1 MGRYIQGGSIMKKS
15 SPFLI
20 LGRIT
25 YRFRILII
33 AFWILTTILLG
44 FFAVKLPSI
53 LNGSGFEMDGSF
65 SKVENT
71 LQDKFNQPKSS
82 VMLVFDSKKYN
93 TDDDKYKQYVDHT
106 LKSVRD
112 VEDAVGVQSPYDAPD
127 KMIKDHVSFAS
138 IRFDKSFND
147 LKESIEQIREKL
159 PKDGDVSVSLT
170 GGPVIAEDMNTA
182 SQQDLARAE
191 AIGIPAALI
200 ILLLAFGGLV
210 AAGLPIIVG
219 LISVASSLG
228 LLYFYG
234 LEANVSI
241 FLLNV
246 VPMIGLALGIDFAL
260 LLVNRFREELA
271 QGVEKATVISVQTA
285 GRSIAFSGLC
295 VFLGLSGMLLIDI
308 DIFKTVAIGGMVVV
322 VLSVLNAVTFLPAL
336 LAVLGARV
344 NALRIFR
351 PRENQRS
358 VWHSFASFVMKRPVM
373 MTLFAALLLGF
384 SVTPVQDMKL
394 SIPEAEALPPDY
406 ESRTAFEKFEKT
418 FGEDELYPVLIV
430 AESEKSYLQDKN
442 AMKSLDQLVKDLQ
455 DEKEVAKTESIF
467 DYTNQLNSTELFQ
480 VLQTEQGKQRLS
492 PVLEPFINDQTAVIR
507 TYLSVDVTGD
517 TAKQFVKEWE
527 KKYEG
532 LSLTIG
538 GTTKFNQEIFDE
550 IIEKAPYGLAVVLA
564 ATFFILM
571 IAFRSVFIP
580 LKAILMNMLSL
591 AATFGI
597 LVWIFQSGTIME
609 PVEIGLMIPV
619 FTFGIVFGLSMDYEV
634 FLISRIQEIYEE
646 TADNDKATL
655 HGLTSTSKI
664 ITSAAAIMI
673 VITGSFAFTD
683 VMPVKQIGIAIA
695 LAIFIDATIVRM
707 ILVPSLMKLLGHW
720 NWWLPYSK
728 RNIKQRGTLL

>member
-1 MGRYIQGGSIMKKS
+1 MKKS
-15 SPFLI
+15 SPFLR

-25 YRFRILII
+25 YRFRIAII

-44 FFAVKLPSI
+44 FFAIKLPSI
-53 LNGSGFEMDGSF
+53 LSGSGFEMDGSF
-65 SKVENT
+65 SRVENI

-82 VMLVFDSKKYN
+82 VMLVFDSKKYE
-93 TDDDKYKQYVDHT
+93 TQDDAYKQFVNKA
-106 LKSVRD
+106 LASVKD

-127 KMIKDHVSFAS
+127 KMIKENVSFAS

-147 LKESIEQIREKL
+147 LKKSIDQIRDRL
-159 PKDGDVSVSLT
+159 PKDGDISVSLT

-260 LLVNRFREELA
+260 LLVNRFREELH
-271 QGVEKATVISVQTA
+271 QGIEQATIISVQTA
-285 GRSIAFSGLC
+285 GRAIAFSGLC

-322 VLSVLNAVTFLPAL
+322 VLSVLNAITFLPAM
-336 LAVLGARV
+336 LAVLGKRV
-344 NALRIFR
+344 NALKILKTK
-351 PRENQRS
+351 EKERS
-358 VWHSFASFVMKRPVM
+358 IWHSFASFVMKRPVIM
-373 MTLFAALLLGF
+373 ALFAAILLIF
-384 SVTPVQDMKL
+384 SVSPVKDMKL

-406 ESRTAFEKFEKT
+406 ESRIAFEKFEKT

-430 AESEKSYLQDKN
+430 AESEESYLQDEN
-442 AMKSLDQLVKDLQ
+442 TLQSLERLVKDLQ
-455 DEKEVAKTESIF
+455 EENVIANTESIF
-467 DYTNQLNSTELFQ
+467 DYTNQLSSTELFQ
-480 VLQTEQGKQRLS
+480 LLQTEQGKQQLS
-492 PVLEPFINDQTAVIR
+492 PALEPFVNDRTAVIR
-507 TYLSVDVTGD
+507 AYLSVDVTGSD
-517 TAKQFVKEWE
+517 AKHFVKEWE
-527 KKYEG
+527 KKHEG

-538 GTTKFNQEIFDE
+538 GATKFNQEIFDE

-564 ATFFILM
+564 ATLFILM
-571 IAFRSVFIP
+571 VAFRSIFIP

-634 FLISRIQEIYEE
+634 FLISRIQEKYEE
-646 TADNDKATL
+646 TGDNDKATL
-655 HGLTSTSKI
+655 LGLTSTSKI

-707 ILVPSLMKLLGHW
+707 IFVPSLMKLLGHW
-720 NWWLPYSK
+720 NWWMPFSK
-728 RNIKQRGTLL
+728 RNKQRSTL

>member
-1 MGRYIQGGSIMKKS
+1 MNKGLSFQA
-15 SPFLI
+15 

-25 YRFRILII
+25 YRFRVLII
-33 AFWILTTILLG
+33 TFWVLTTILLG

-53 LNGSGFEMDGSF
+53 LSGSGFEMDGSF
-65 SKVENT
+65 SKVENI
-71 LQDKFNQPKSS
+71 LQEKFDQPKST
-82 VMLVFDSKKYN
+82 VMLVFDSKKYTPQDN
-93 TDDDKYKQYVDHT
+93 EYKEFVQNSIEQMD
-106 LKSVRD
+106 D
-112 VEDAVGVQSPYDAPD
+112 VEDVVGVLSPYAAPE
-127 KMIKDHVSFAS
+127 KTIKDNVSFAS
-138 IRFDKSFND
+138 IQFDKSFGD
-147 LKESIEQIREKL
+147 LKTSIEQIRDRL
-159 PKDGDVSVSLT
+159 PEDKEISVSLT

-182 SQQDLARAE
+182 SQHDLARAE

-200 ILLLAFGGLV
+200 ILLLAFGGLI
-210 AAGLPIIVG
+210 AAGLPIVVG
-219 LISVASSLG
+219 LISVVSSLG

-234 LEANVSI
+234 LETNVSI

-260 LLVNRFREELA
+260 LLVNRFREELHR
-271 QGVEKATVISVQTA
+271 GIEKATIISVQTA

-322 VLSVLNAVTFLPAL
+322 ILSVLNAITFLPAI
-336 LAVLGARV
+336 LAVLGERV
-344 NALRIFR
+344 NALKLFK
-351 PRENQRS
+351 PKENGKS
-358 VWHSFASFVMKRPVM
+358 VWHSFAAFVMKRPVIM
-373 MTLFAALLLGF
+373 AITAACILAL
-384 SVTPVQDMKL
+384 SVTPVKDMKL

-430 AESEKSYLQDKN
+430 AESNDSFVTNKE
-442 AMKSLDQLVKDLQ
+442 SLLKLEQLVNNLEN
-455 DEKEVAKTESIF
+455 EKEVTKTESIF
-467 DYTNQLNSTELFQ
+467 NYTNQLNGSELYD
-480 VLQTEQGKQRLS
+480 VLQTEQGKQQLS
-492 PVLEPFINDQTAVIR
+492 PALKPFINKETAVIR
-507 TYLSVDVTGD
+507 AYLSVDVTGD
-517 TAKQFVKEWE
+517 EAKQFVKKWE
-527 KKYEG
+527 DKHDG

-538 GTTKFNQEIFDE
+538 GVTKFNQEIFDE
-550 IIEKAPYGLAVVLA
+550 IIEKAPYGLAIVLI
-564 ATFFILM
+564 TTLFILM

-580 LKAILMNMLSL
+580 IKAIFMNMLSL

-597 LVWIFQSGTIME
+597 LVWIFQSGVLMD

-646 TADNDKATL
+646 TGDNDHATL
-655 HGLTSTSKI
+655 LGLTSTSKI

-673 VITGSFAFTD
+673 VITGSFAFTN

-707 ILVPSLMKLLGHW
+707 IFVPSLMKLLGDW
-720 NWWLPYSK
+720 NWWMPFTKNKKSK
-728 RNIKQRGTLL
+728 NRGALN

>member
-1 MGRYIQGGSIMKKS
+1 MKKS
-15 SPFLI
+15 SPFLG

-25 YRFRILII
+25 YRFRIAII

-44 FFAVKLPSI
+44 FFAIKLPSI
-53 LNGSGFEMDGSF
+53 LSGSGFEMDGSF
-65 SKVENT
+65 SKVENI
-71 LQDKFNQPKSS
+71 LQDKFDQPKSS
-82 VMLVFDSKKYN
+82 VMLVFDSKIYD
-93 TDDDKYKQYVDHT
+93 TQDETYKQFVNKT
-106 LKSVRD
+106 LASVTD

-127 KMIKDHVSFAS
+127 KMIKENVSFAS

-147 LKESIEQIREKL
+147 LKKSIDQIRDRL
-159 PKDGDVSVSLT
+159 PKDGDISVSLT

-260 LLVNRFREELA
+260 LLVNRFREELH
-271 QGVEKATVISVQTA
+271 QGIEKATIISVQTA

-322 VLSVLNAVTFLPAL
+322 VLSVLNAITFLPAM
-336 LAVLGARV
+336 LAVLGKRV
-344 NALRIFR
+344 NALKILKTK
-351 PRENQRS
+351 EKEKS
-358 VWHSFASFVMKRPVM
+358 IWHSFASFVMKRPVIM
-373 MTLFAALLLGF
+373 ALFAALLLTL
-384 SVTPVQDMKL
+384 SVTPVKDMKL

-430 AESEKSYLQDKN
+430 AESEKSYLKDKD
-442 AMKSLDQLVKDLQ
+442 ALQSLERLVKDLKE
-455 DEKEVAKTESIF
+455 EKEIAKTESIF

-480 VLQTEQGKQRLS
+480 MLQTEQGKQQLS
-492 PVLEPFINDQTAVIR
+492 PALEPFVNDRTAVIR
-507 TYLSVDVTGD
+507 AYLSIDVTGSD
-517 TAKQFVKEWE
+517 AKQFVKEWE
-527 KKYEG
+527 KKHEG

-538 GTTKFNQEIFDE
+538 GATKFNQEIFDE

-564 ATFFILM
+564 ATLFILM
-571 IAFRSVFIP
+571 VAFRSVFIP
-580 LKAILMNMLSL
+580 LKAIFMNMLSL

-609 PVEIGLMIPV
+609 PVGIGLMIPV

-646 TADNDKATL
+646 TGDNDNATL
-655 HGLTSTSKI
+655 LGLTSTSKI

-707 ILVPSLMKLLGHW
+707 IFVPSLMKLLGHW
-720 NWWLPYSK
+720 NWWMPFSK
-728 RNIKQRGTLL
+728 RNKQRSTL

>member
-1 MGRYIQGGSIMKKS
+1 MKKS
-15 SPFLI
+15 SPFLG

-25 YRFRILII
+25 YRFRIAII

-44 FFAVKLPSI
+44 FFAIKLPSI
-53 LNGSGFEMDGSF
+53 LSGSGFEMEGSF
-65 SKVENT
+65 SKVENI
-71 LQDKFNQPKSS
+71 LQDKFDQPKSS
-82 VMLVFDSKKYN
+82 VMLVFNSKKYD
-93 TDDDKYKQYVDHT
+93 TQDETYKQFVNKT
-106 LKSVRD
+106 LASVKD

-127 KMIKDHVSFAS
+127 RMIKENVSFAS
-138 IRFDKSFND
+138 IRFDKSFNN
-147 LKESIEQIREKL
+147 LKKSIDQIRDRL
-159 PKDGDVSVSLT
+159 PKDGDISVSLT

-260 LLVNRFREELA
+260 LLVNRFREELH
-271 QGVEKATVISVQTA
+271 QGIEKATIISVQTA

-322 VLSVLNAVTFLPAL
+322 VLSVLNAITFLPAM
-336 LAVLGARV
+336 LAVLGKRV
-344 NALRIFR
+344 NALKILKTK
-351 PRENQRS
+351 EKEKS
-358 VWHSFASFVMKRPVM
+358 IWHSFASFVMKRPVIM
-373 MTLFAALLLGF
+373 ALFAALLLIL
-384 SVTPVQDMKL
+384 SVTPVKDMKL

-442 AMKSLDQLVKDLQ
+442 ALQSLERLVRDLKE
-455 DEKEVAKTESIF
+455 EKEIAKTESIF

-480 VLQTEQGKQRLS
+480 ILQTEQGKQQLS
-492 PVLEPFINDQTAVIR
+492 PALDPFVNDRTAVIR
-507 TYLSVDVTGD
+507 AYLSVDVTGSD
-517 TAKQFVKEWE
+517 AKQFVKEWE
-527 KKYEG
+527 MKHEG

-538 GTTKFNQEIFDE
+538 GATKFNQEIFDE

-564 ATFFILM
+564 ATLFILM
-571 IAFRSVFIP
+571 VAFRSVFIP
-580 LKAILMNMLSL
+580 LKAIFMNMLSL

-597 LVWIFQSGTIME
+597 LVWIFQSGIIME

-646 TADNDKATL
+646 TGDNDNATL
-655 HGLTSTSKI
+655 LGLTSTSKI

-707 ILVPSLMKLLGHW
+707 IFVPSLMKLLGHW
-720 NWWLPYSK
+720 NWWMPFSK
-728 RNIKQRGTLL
+728 RNKQRSTL

>member
-1 MGRYIQGGSIMKKS
+1 MKKS
-15 SPFLI
+15 SPFLG

-25 YRFRILII
+25 YRFRIAII

-44 FFAVKLPSI
+44 FFAIKLPSI
-53 LNGSGFEMDGSF
+53 LSGSGFEMDGSF
-65 SKVENT
+65 SKVENI

-82 VMLVFDSKKYN
+82 VMLVFDSKKYKAK
-93 TDDDKYKQYVDHT
+93 DEPYKQFVNKT
-106 LKSVRD
+106 LASVKD

-127 KMIKDHVSFAS
+127 KMIKENVSFAS

-147 LKESIEQIREKL
+147 LKKSIDQIRDRL
-159 PKDGDVSVSLT
+159 PKDSDISVSLT

-260 LLVNRFREELA
+260 LLVNRFREELHL
-271 QGVEKATVISVQTA
+271 GVEKATIISVQTA

-308 DIFKTVAIGGMVVV
+308 DIFKTVAVGGMVVV
-322 VLSVLNAVTFLPAL
+322 VLSVLNAITFLPAL
-336 LAVLGARV
+336 LAVLGKRV
-344 NALRIFR
+344 NALKILKTK
-351 PRENQRS
+351 ENNRS
-358 VWHSFASFVMKRPVM
+358 IWHSFASFVMKRPVIM
-373 MTLFAALLLGF
+373 ALFAAILLIF
-384 SVTPVQDMKL
+384 SVTPIKDMKL

-430 AESEKSYLQDKN
+430 AESEKSYLKDKD
-442 AMKSLDQLVKDLQ
+442 ALLSLERLVKDL
-455 DEKEVAKTESIF
+455 KEQEEITKTESIF
-467 DYTNQLNSTELFQ
+467 DYTNQLSSTELFQ
-480 VLQTEQGKQRLS
+480 FLQTEQGKQQLS
-492 PVLEPFINDQTAVIR
+492 PALEPFVNDRTSVIR
-507 TYLSVDVTGD
+507 AYLSVDVTGND
-517 TAKQFVKEWE
+517 AKQFVKEWE
-527 KKYEG
+527 NKHEG

-538 GTTKFNQEIFDE
+538 GATKFNQEIFDE

-564 ATFFILM
+564 ATLLILM
-571 IAFRSVFIP
+571 VAFRSVFIP
-580 LKAILMNMLSL
+580 LKAIFMNMLSL

-646 TADNDKATL
+646 TGDNDNATL
-655 HGLTSTSKI
+655 LGLTSTSKI

-707 ILVPSLMKLLGHW
+707 IFVPSLMKLLGHW
-720 NWWLPYSK
+720 NWWMPFSK
-728 RNIKQRGTLL
+728 RNKKRSTL

>member
-1 MGRYIQGGSIMKKS
+1 MKQS
-15 SPFLI
+15 SPFLR

-25 YRFRILII
+25 YRFRIAII

-44 FFAVKLPSI
+44 FFAMKLPSI
-53 LNGSGFEMDGSF
+53 LSGSGFEMDGSF
-65 SKVENT
+65 SKVENI
-71 LQDKFNQPKSS
+71 LQDKFDQPKSS
-82 VMLVFDSKKYN
+82 VMLVFDSKKYD
-93 TDDDKYKQYVDHT
+93 TQDEPYKQFVIKT
-106 LKSVRD
+106 LASVKD

-127 KMIKDHVSFAS
+127 KMIKENVSFAS
-138 IRFDKSFND
+138 IRFDKSFNN
-147 LKESIEQIREKL
+147 LKKSIDQIRDRL
-159 PKDGDVSVSLT
+159 PKDGEISVSLT

-260 LLVNRFREELA
+260 LLVNRFREELH
-271 QGVEKATVISVQTA
+271 QGIEKATIISVQTA

-322 VLSVLNAVTFLPAL
+322 VLSVLNAITFLPAM
-336 LAVLGARV
+336 LAVLGKRV
-344 NALRIFR
+344 NALKILKMK
-351 PRENQRS
+351 EKEKS
-358 VWHSFASFVMKRPVM
+358 IWHSFASFVMKRPVIM
-373 MTLFAALLLGF
+373 ALFAALLLVF
-384 SVTPVQDMKL
+384 SVTPVKDMKL

-430 AESEKSYLQDKN
+430 AESEKSYLKDKD
-442 AMKSLDQLVKDLQ
+442 ALQSLERLVRDLKE
-455 DEKEVAKTESIF
+455 EKEIAKTESIF
-467 DYTNQLNSTELFQ
+467 EYTNQLNSTELFQ
-480 VLQTEQGKQRLS
+480 LLQTEQGKQQLS
-492 PVLEPFINDQTAVIR
+492 PVLKPFVNERTAVIR
-507 TYLSVDVTGD
+507 AYLSVDVTGSD
-517 TAKQFVKEWE
+517 AKQFVKEWE
-527 KKYEG
+527 KKHEG

-538 GTTKFNQEIFDE
+538 GATKFNQEIFDE

-564 ATFFILM
+564 ATLLILM
-571 IAFRSVFIP
+571 VAFRSVFIP
-580 LKAILMNMLSL
+580 LKAIFMNMLSL

-646 TADNDKATL
+646 TGDNDNATL
-655 HGLTSTSKI
+655 LGLTSTSKI

-707 ILVPSLMKLLGHW
+707 IFVPSLMKLLGHW
-720 NWWLPYSK
+720 NWWLPFSK
-728 RNIKQRGTLL
+728 RNKQRSTL

>member
-1 MGRYIQGGSIMKKS
+1 MKKS
-15 SPFLI
+15 SPFLR

-25 YRFRILII
+25 YRFRIAII

-44 FFAVKLPSI
+44 FFAIKLPSI
-53 LNGSGFEMDGSF
+53 LSGSGFEMDGSF
-65 SKVENT
+65 SKVENI
-71 LQDKFNQPKSS
+71 LQDKFDQPKSS
-82 VMLVFDSKKYN
+82 VMLVFDSKKYD
-93 TDDDKYKQYVDHT
+93 TQEEAYKQFVNKT
-106 LKSVRD
+106 LSSVKD

-127 KMIKDHVSFAS
+127 KMIKDNVSFAS

-147 LKESIEQIREKL
+147 LKKSIDQIRDRL
-159 PKDGDVSVSLT
+159 PKDGDISVSLT

-260 LLVNRFREELA
+260 LLVNRFREELH
-271 QGVEKATVISVQTA
+271 QGIEKATIISVQTA

-322 VLSVLNAVTFLPAL
+322 VLSVLNAITFLPAM
-336 LAVLGARV
+336 LAVLGKRV
-344 NALRIFR
+344 NALKILKTK
-351 PRENQRS
+351 EKDRS
-358 VWHSFASFVMKRPVM
+358 IWHSFASFVMKRPVIM
-373 MTLFAALLLGF
+373 ALFAALLLIF
-384 SVTPVQDMKL
+384 SVTPVKDMKL
-394 SIPEAEALPPDY
+394 SIPEAEALPPEY

-442 AMKSLDQLVKDLQ
+442 SLQSLERLVKDLKK
-455 DEKEVAKTESIF
+455 EKEIAKTESIF

-480 VLQTEQGKQRLS
+480 LLSTEQGKQQLS
-492 PVLEPFINDQTAVIR
+492 PALEPFVNDRTAVIR
-507 TYLSVDVTGD
+507 AYLSVDVTGSD
-517 TAKQFVKEWE
+517 AKQFVKEWE
-527 KKYEG
+527 KKHEG

-538 GTTKFNQEIFDE
+538 GATKFNQEIFDE

-564 ATFFILM
+564 ATLVILM
-571 IAFRSVFIP
+571 VAFRSVFIP
-580 LKAILMNMLSL
+580 LKAIFMNMLSL

-646 TADNDKATL
+646 NGDNDNATL
-655 HGLTSTSKI
+655 LGLTSTSKI

-707 ILVPSLMKLLGHW
+707 IFVPSLMKLLGHW
-720 NWWLPYSK
+720 NWWMPFSK
-728 RNIKQRGTLL
+728 RNKQRSTL

>member
-1 MGRYIQGGSIMKKS
+1 MKKS
-15 SPFLI
+15 SPFLG

-25 YRFRILII
+25 YRFRIAII

-44 FFAVKLPSI
+44 FFAIKLPSI
-53 LNGSGFEMDGSF
+53 LSGSGFEMDGSF
-65 SKVENT
+65 SKVENI
-71 LQDKFNQPKSS
+71 LQDKFDQPKSS
-82 VMLVFDSKKYN
+82 VMLVFDSKIYD
-93 TDDDKYKQYVDHT
+93 TQDETYKQFVNKT
-106 LKSVRD
+106 LASVTD

-127 KMIKDHVSFAS
+127 KMIKENVSFAS

-147 LKESIEQIREKL
+147 LKKSIDQIRDRL
-159 PKDGDVSVSLT
+159 PKDGDISVSLT

-260 LLVNRFREELA
+260 LLVNRFREELH
-271 QGVEKATVISVQTA
+271 QGIEKATIISVQTA

-322 VLSVLNAVTFLPAL
+322 VLSVLNAITFLPAM
-336 LAVLGARV
+336 LAVLGKRV
-344 NALRIFR
+344 NALKILKTK
-351 PRENQRS
+351 EKEKS
-358 VWHSFASFVMKRPVM
+358 IWHSFASFVMKRPVIM
-373 MTLFAALLLGF
+373 ALFAALLLTL
-384 SVTPVQDMKL
+384 SVTPVKDMKL

-430 AESEKSYLQDKN
+430 AESEKSYLKDKD
-442 AMKSLDQLVKDLQ
+442 ALQSLERLVKDLKE
-455 DEKEVAKTESIF
+455 EKEIAKTESIF

-480 VLQTEQGKQRLS
+480 ILQTEQGKQQLS
-492 PVLEPFINDQTAVIR
+492 PALEPFVNDRTAVIR
-507 TYLSVDVTGD
+507 AYLSIDVTGSD
-517 TAKQFVKEWE
+517 AKQFVKEWE
-527 KKYEG
+527 KKHEG

-538 GTTKFNQEIFDE
+538 GATKFNQEIFDE

-564 ATFFILM
+564 ATLFILM
-571 IAFRSVFIP
+571 VAFRSVFIP
-580 LKAILMNMLSL
+580 LKAIFMNMLSL

-609 PVEIGLMIPV
+609 PVGIGLMIPV

-646 TADNDKATL
+646 TGDNDNATL
-655 HGLTSTSKI
+655 LGLTSTSKI

-707 ILVPSLMKLLGHW
+707 IFVPSLMKLLGHW
-720 NWWLPYSK
+720 NWWMPFSK
-728 RNIKQRGTLL
+728 RNKQRSTL

>member
-1 MGRYIQGGSIMKKS
+1 MKKS
-15 SPFLI
+15 SPFLG

-25 YRFRILII
+25 YRFRIAII

-44 FFAVKLPSI
+44 FFAIKLPSI
-53 LNGSGFEMDGSF
+53 LSGSGFEMDGSF
-65 SKVENT
+65 SKVENI

-82 VMLVFDSKKYN
+82 VMLVFDSKKYKAK
-93 TDDDKYKQYVDHT
+93 DEPYKQFVNKT
-106 LKSVRD
+106 LASVKD

-127 KMIKDHVSFAS
+127 KMIKENVSFAS

-147 LKESIEQIREKL
+147 LKKSIDQIRDRL
-159 PKDGDVSVSLT
+159 PKDSDISVSLT

-260 LLVNRFREELA
+260 LLVNRFREELHL
-271 QGVEKATVISVQTA
+271 GVEKATIISVQTA

-308 DIFKTVAIGGMVVV
+308 DIFKTVAVGGMVVV
-322 VLSVLNAVTFLPAL
+322 VLSVLNAITFLPAL
-336 LAVLGARV
+336 LAVLGKRV
-344 NALRIFR
+344 NALKILKTK
-351 PRENQRS
+351 ENNRS
-358 VWHSFASFVMKRPVM
+358 IWHSFASFVMKRPVIM
-373 MTLFAALLLGF
+373 ALFAAILLIF
-384 SVTPVQDMKL
+384 SVTPIKDMKL

-430 AESEKSYLQDKN
+430 AESEKSYLKDKD
-442 AMKSLDQLVKDLQ
+442 ALLSLERLVKDL
-455 DEKEVAKTESIF
+455 KEQEEITKTESIF
-467 DYTNQLNSTELFQ
+467 DYMNQLSSTELFQ
-480 VLQTEQGKQRLS
+480 FLQTEQGKQQLS
-492 PVLEPFINDQTAVIR
+492 PALEPFVNDRTSVIR
-507 TYLSVDVTGD
+507 AYLSVDVTGND
-517 TAKQFVKEWE
+517 AKQFVKEWE
-527 KKYEG
+527 NKHEG

-538 GTTKFNQEIFDE
+538 GATKFNQEIFDE

-564 ATFFILM
+564 ATLLILM
-571 IAFRSVFIP
+571 VAFRSVFIP
-580 LKAILMNMLSL
+580 LKAIFMNMLSL

-646 TADNDKATL
+646 TGDNDNATL
-655 HGLTSTSKI
+655 LGLTSTSKI

-707 ILVPSLMKLLGHW
+707 IFVPSLMKLLGHW
-720 NWWLPYSK
+720 NWWMPFSK
-728 RNIKQRGTLL
+728 RNKKRSTL

>member
-1 MGRYIQGGSIMKKS
+1 MKKS
-15 SPFLI
+15 SPFLL
-20 LGRIT
+20 LGKIT
-25 YRFRILII
+25 YRFRIFII
-33 AFWILTTILLG
+33 ALWILTTILLG
-44 FFAVKLPSI
+44 FFALKLPSI

-65 SKVENT
+65 SKVENI

-93 TDDDKYKQYVDHT
+93 TNDAAYTDFVNDT
-106 LKSVRD
+106 LASMKD

-127 KMIKDHVSFAS
+127 KMIKENISFAT

-147 LKESIEQIREKL
+147 LKKSIDQIRDRL
-159 PKDGDVSVSLT
+159 PEDGDISVALT

-234 LEANVSI
+234 LEANLSI

-260 LLVNRFREELA
+260 LLVNRFREEL
-271 QGVEKATVISVQTA
+271 QHGVEKATIISVQTA

-322 VLSVLNAVTFLPAL
+322 ILSVLNALTFLPAM
-336 LAVLGARV
+336 LAVLGTRV
-344 NALRIFR
+344 NALKLFK
-351 PRENQRS
+351 PKEQGRS
-358 VWHSFASFVMKRPVM
+358 IWHSFASFVMKRPVIM
-373 MTLFAALLLGF
+373 ALFAALLLGL
-384 SVTPVQDMKL
+384 SVTPIKDMKL

-406 ESRTAFEKFEKT
+406 ESRTAFEKFESS

-430 AESEKSYLQDKN
+430 AESKVSYVNDEKSLL
-442 AMKSLDQLVKDLQ
+442 SLERLVKDL
-455 DEKEVAKTESIF
+455 ENKKEIAKTESVF
-467 DYTNQLNSTELFQ
+467 DYTEQYSGSELFQ
-480 VLQTEQGKQRLS
+480 VLQSDQGKQELS
-492 PVLEPFINDQTAVIR
+492 PALEPFVNGQTAVIR
-507 TYLSVDVTGD
+507 AYLSVDVTGEK
-517 TAKQFVKEWE
+517 AKQFVKDWE
-527 KKYEG
+527 KEYEG

-538 GTTKFNQEIFDE
+538 GATKFNQEIFDE
-550 IIEKAPYGLAVVLA
+550 IIEKAPYGLAVVLIT
-564 ATFFILM
+564 TFFILM
-571 IAFRSVFIP
+571 IAFRSIFIP
-580 LKAILMNMLSL
+580 LKAIFMNMLSL
-591 AATFGI
+591 TATFGI
-597 LVWIFQSGTIME
+597 LVWIFQSGSIMD

-646 TADNDKATL
+646 TGDNDHATL
-655 HGLTSTSKI
+655 LGLTSTSKI

-695 LAIFIDATIVRM
+695 LAILIDATIVRM
-707 ILVPSLMKLLGHW
+707 VFVPSLMKLLGHW
-720 NWWLPYSK
+720 NWWMPFSK
-728 RNIKQRGTLL
+728 KNRIKQHDTL

>member
-1 MGRYIQGGSIMKKS
+1 MKRS
-15 SPFLI
+15 SPFFT
-20 LGRIT
+20 LGKFT
-25 YRFRILII
+25 YRFRFFII
-33 AFWILTTILLG
+33 AFWLLTTILLG

-53 LNGSGFEMDGSF
+53 LNGSGFEMNGSF
-65 SKVENT
+65 QKVENI

-82 VMLVFDSKKYN
+82 VMLIFDSKEYN
-93 TDDDKYKQYVDHT
+93 AEDEAYKQFVRIT
-106 LKSVRD
+106 LGKMDSVQD
-112 VEDAVGVQSPYDAPD
+112 VVGVQSPYDAPD
-127 KMIKDHVSFAS
+127 KMIKENVSFAS
-138 IRFDKSFND
+138 IRFDKSFGD
-147 LKESIEQIREKL
+147 LKQSIEQIRDRL
-159 PKDGDVSVSLT
+159 PEDKEVSVSLT

-234 LEANVSI
+234 MESNVSV

-260 LLVNRFREELA
+260 LLVNRFREELHK
-271 QGVEKATVISVQTA
+271 GIEKATIISVQTA

-322 VLSVLNAVTFLPAL
+322 ILSVLNAVTFLPAI
-336 LAVLGARV
+336 LAVLGHRV
-344 NALRIFR
+344 NALTLFKTK
-351 PRENQRS
+351 ENGHS
-358 VWHSFASFVMKRPVM
+358 VWHSFASFVMKRPVIM
-373 MTLFAALLLGF
+373 AIFAALLLSF
-384 SVTPVQDMKL
+384 SVTPIKDMKL

-418 FGEDELYPVLIV
+418 FGEDELYPVLII
-430 AESEKSYLQDKN
+430 AKSSDSYLKSEKEF
-442 AMKSLDQLVKDLQ
+442 LVLENLVNELKGE
-455 DEKEVAKTESIF
+455 EKIAKTESIF
-467 DYTNQLNSTELFQ
+467 DYTNNLAGSELYQ
-480 VLQTEQGKQRLS
+480 VLQTDQGKQQLA
-492 PVLEPFINDQTAVIR
+492 PALKPFINGETAVIR
-507 TYLSVDVTGD
+507 AYLSVDVKGKE
-517 TAKQFVKEWE
+517 AKDFVKKWE
-527 KKYEG
+527 REYDG

-538 GTTKFNQEIFDE
+538 GATKFNQEIFDE
-550 IIEKAPYGLAVVLA
+550 ITEKAPYGLAIVLVT
-564 ATFFILM
+564 TFFILM
-571 IAFRSVFIP
+571 LAFKSIFIP
-580 LKAILMNMLSL
+580 LKAIMMNMLSL

-597 LVWIFQSGTIME
+597 LVWIFQSGTLMD

-634 FLISRIQEIYEE
+634 FLISRIQEVYEE
-646 TADNDKATL
+646 TGDNDRATL
-655 HGLTSTSKI
+655 LGLTSTSKI

-707 ILVPSLMKLLGHW
+707 ILVPSLMKLLGSW
-720 NWWLPYSK
+720 NWWMPFSK
-728 RNIKQRGTLL
+728 KKKTTRSGTLT

>member
-1 MGRYIQGGSIMKKS
+1 MKKS
-15 SPFLI
+15 SPFLR

-25 YRFRILII
+25 YRFRIAII

-44 FFAVKLPSI
+44 FFAIKLPSI
-53 LNGSGFEMDGSF
+53 LSGSGFEMDGSF
-65 SKVENT
+65 SKVENI

-82 VMLVFDSKKYN
+82 VMLVFDSKKYE
-93 TDDDKYKQYVDHT
+93 TQDDAYKQFVNKT
-106 LKSVRD
+106 LASVKD

-127 KMIKDHVSFAS
+127 KMIKENVSFAS

-147 LKESIEQIREKL
+147 LKNSIDQIRDRL
-159 PKDGDVSVSLT
+159 PKDGDISVSLT

-260 LLVNRFREELA
+260 LLVNRFREELH
-271 QGVEKATVISVQTA
+271 QGIEKATIISVQTA

-322 VLSVLNAVTFLPAL
+322 VLSVLNAITFLPAM
-336 LAVLGARV
+336 LAVLGKRV
-344 NALRIFR
+344 NALKILKTKGK
-351 PRENQRS
+351 ERS
-358 VWHSFASFVMKRPVM
+358 IWHSFASFVMKRPVIM
-373 MTLFAALLLGF
+373 ALFAAVLLIF
-384 SVTPVQDMKL
+384 SVTPVKDMKL

-406 ESRTAFEKFEKT
+406 ESRIAFEKFEKT

-442 AMKSLDQLVKDLQ
+442 ALQSLEQLVKDLQ
-455 DEKEVAKTESIF
+455 EEKEIAKTESIF
-467 DYTNQLNSTELFQ
+467 DYTNQLSSTELFQ
-480 VLQTEQGKQRLS
+480 LLQTEQGKQQLS
-492 PVLEPFINDQTAVIR
+492 PALEPFVNDRTAVIR
-507 TYLSVDVTGD
+507 AYLSVDVTGSD
-517 TAKQFVKEWE
+517 AKQFVKEWE
-527 KKYEG
+527 KKHEG

-538 GTTKFNQEIFDE
+538 GATKFNQEIFDE

-564 ATFFILM
+564 ATLFILM
-571 IAFRSVFIP
+571 VAFRSIFIP

-634 FLISRIQEIYEE
+634 FLISRIQEMYEE
-646 TADNDKATL
+646 TGDNDQATL
-655 HGLTSTSKI
+655 LGLTSTSKI

-707 ILVPSLMKLLGHW
+707 IFVPSLMKLLGHW
-720 NWWLPYSK
+720 NWWMPFSK
-728 RNIKQRGTLL
+728 RNKQRSTL

>member
-1 MGRYIQGGSIMKKS
+1 MKKS
-15 SPFLI
+15 SPFLR

-25 YRFRILII
+25 YRFRIAII

-44 FFAVKLPSI
+44 FFAIKLPSI
-53 LNGSGFEMDGSF
+53 LSGSGFEMDGSF
-65 SKVENT
+65 SKVENI
-71 LQDKFNQPKSS
+71 LQDKFDQPKSS
-82 VMLVFDSKKYN
+82 VMLVFDSKKYD
-93 TDDDKYKQYVDHT
+93 TQEEAYKQFVNKT
-106 LKSVRD
+106 LSSVKD

-127 KMIKDHVSFAS
+127 KMIKDNVSFAS

-147 LKESIEQIREKL
+147 LKKSIDQIRDRL
-159 PKDGDVSVSLT
+159 PKDGDISVSLT

-260 LLVNRFREELA
+260 LLVNRFREELH
-271 QGVEKATVISVQTA
+271 QGIEKATIISVQTA

-322 VLSVLNAVTFLPAL
+322 VLSVLNAITFLPAM
-336 LAVLGARV
+336 LAVLGKRV
-344 NALRIFR
+344 NALKILKTK
-351 PRENQRS
+351 EKDRS
-358 VWHSFASFVMKRPVM
+358 IWHSFASFVMKRPVIM
-373 MTLFAALLLGF
+373 ALFAALLLIF
-384 SVTPVQDMKL
+384 SVTPVKDMKL

-442 AMKSLDQLVKDLQ
+442 ALQSLERLVKDLKK
-455 DEKEVAKTESIF
+455 EKEIAKTESIF

-480 VLQTEQGKQRLS
+480 LLSTEQGKQQLS
-492 PVLEPFINDQTAVIR
+492 PALEPFVNDRTAVIR
-507 TYLSVDVTGD
+507 AYLSVDVTGSD
-517 TAKQFVKEWE
+517 AKQFVKEWE
-527 KKYEG
+527 KKHEG

-538 GTTKFNQEIFDE
+538 GATKFNQEIFDE

-564 ATFFILM
+564 ATLVILM
-571 IAFRSVFIP
+571 VAFRSVFIP
-580 LKAILMNMLSL
+580 LKAIFMNMLSL

-646 TADNDKATL
+646 NGDNDNATL
-655 HGLTSTSKI
+655 LGLTSTSKI

-707 ILVPSLMKLLGHW
+707 IFVPSLMKLLGHW
-720 NWWLPYSK
+720 NWWMPFSK
-728 RNIKQRGTLL
+728 RNKQRSTL

>member
-1 MGRYIQGGSIMKKS
+1 MGRYIRGGTMMKKS
-15 SPFLI
+15 SPFLT
-20 LGRIT
+20 LGKIT
-25 YRFRILII
+25 YQFRILII
-33 AFWILTTILLG
+33 AFWILSTILLG

-65 SKVENT
+65 SKVET
-71 LQDKFNQPKSS
+71 ILQDKFNQPKSS
-82 VMLVFDSKKYN
+82 VMLVFDSKKYDPN
-93 TDDDKYKQYVDHT
+93 DEAYKEFVNDT
-106 LKSVRD
+106 LASVKN

-127 KMIKDHVSFAS
+127 KMIKENVSFAS
-138 IRFDKSFND
+138 VRFDKSFND
-147 LKESIEQIREKL
+147 LKKSIDQMRDNL
-159 PKDGDVSVSLT
+159 PEDGDISVSLT

-210 AAGLPIIVG
+210 AAGLPILVG

-260 LLVNRFREELA
+260 LLVNRFREELH
-271 QGVEKATVISVQTA
+271 QGVEKATIISVQTA

-322 VLSVLNAVTFLPAL
+322 VLSVLNAVTFLPAI
-336 LAVLGARV
+336 LAVLGVRV
-344 NALRIFR
+344 NALKLFKTKD
-351 PRENQRS
+351 NGRS
-358 VWHSFASFVMKRPVM
+358 IWHSFASFVMKRPVIM
-373 MTLFAALLLGF
+373 AIFAALVLGF
-384 SVTPVQDMKL
+384 SVTPVKEMEL

-418 FGEDELYPVLIV
+418 FGEDELYPVLIIAV
-430 AESEKSYLQDKN
+430 SENSYIEDKN
-442 AMKSLDQLVKDLQ
+442 ALQALEQLVTDLQ
-455 DEKEVAKTESIF
+455 DEKEIAKTESFFNYI
-467 DYTNQLNSTELFQ
+467 NKMKSAELYQ
-480 VLQTEQGKQRLS
+480 VLQTEQGKQQLS
-492 PVLEPFINDQTAVIR
+492 PALEPFINDRTAVIR
-507 TYLSVDVTGD
+507 AYLSVDVTGSD
-517 TAKQFVKEWE
+517 AKQFVKEWE
-527 KKYEG
+527 KNHEG

-538 GTTKFNQEIFDE
+538 GATKFNQEIFDE

-564 ATFFILM
+564 ATLVILM
-571 IAFRSVFIP
+571 VAFRSVFIP
-580 LKAILMNMLSL
+580 VKAILMNMLSL

-597 LVWIFQSGTIME
+597 LVWIFQSGTIMD

-646 TADNDKATL
+646 TGDNDKATL
-655 HGLTSTSKI
+655 LGLTSTSKI

-707 ILVPSLMKLLGHW
+707 IFVPSLMKLLGRW
-720 NWWLPYSK
+720 NWWMPFAK
-728 RNIKQRGTLL
+728 RNKQHGTLS

>member
-1 MGRYIQGGSIMKKS
+1 MKS
-15 SPFLI
+15 NSPFLR
-20 LGRIT
+20 LGRMIYHFRKTIIT
-25 YRFRILII
+25 
-33 AFWILTTILLG
+33 FWILTTILLG
-44 FFAVKLPSI
+44 FYALKLPGI

-65 SKVENT
+65 QKVENI
-71 LQDKFNQPKSS
+71 LQDQFHQPKSS
-82 VMLVFDSKKYN
+82 VMLVFDSKHLQTGDSAYKKFVSS
-93 TDDDKYKQYVDHT
+93 TLASMKDVDDV
-106 LKSVRD
+106 
-112 VEDAVGVQSPYDAPD
+112 VGVQNPYDVPD
-127 KMIKDHVSFAS
+127 KMMKKHVSYAS
-138 IRFDKSFND
+138 VQFDKSFGD
-147 LKESIEQIREKL
+147 LKKSIEQIRDRL
-159 PKDGDVSVSLT
+159 PKDDNISVALT

-200 ILLLAFGGLV
+200 ILLLAFGGLI

-260 LLVNRFREELA
+260 LLVNRFREELHRGIE
-271 QGVEKATVISVQTA
+271 QATIISVQTA

-295 VFLGLSGMLLIDI
+295 VFLGLSGMMLINV

-322 VLSVLNAVTFLPAL
+322 ILSVLNAITFLPAV
-336 LAVLGARV
+336 LAVLGPKV
-344 NALRIFR
+344 NALKLFKTK
-351 PRENQRS
+351 EQSKS
-358 VWHSFASFVMKRPVM
+358 VWYKFASSVMKRPVIM
-373 MTLFAALLLGF
+373 AVLAALILGL
-384 SVTPVQDMKL
+384 SVTPIKNMKL

-418 FGEDELYPVLIV
+418 FGEDELYPVLLI
-430 AESEKSYLQDKN
+430 AKAKGSYLKN
-442 AMKSLDQLVKDLQ
+442 EDSFQSLQQLVNDLNK
-455 DEKEVAKTESIF
+455 EKEISKTESFF
-467 DYTNQLNSTELFQ
+467 DYTKQFNDKELFQ
-480 VLQTEQGKQRLS
+480 MLQTDEGKKQLT
-492 PVLEPFINDQTAVIR
+492 PVIKPFINGDTAVVR
-507 TYLSVDVTGD
+507 AYLSVDVTGSK
-517 TAKQFVKEWE
+517 AKQFVKDWE
-527 KKYEG
+527 NEHDG
-532 LSLTIG
+532 LKLTIG
-538 GTTKFNQEIFDE
+538 GATKFNQEIFDE
-550 IIEKAPYGLAVVLA
+550 IIQKAPYGLAIVLI
-564 ATFFILM
+564 TTLFILM
-571 IAFRSVFIP
+571 FAFRSIFIP
-580 LKAILMNMLSL
+580 IKAIIMNMLSL
-591 AATFGI
+591 CATFGI
-597 LVWIFQSGTIME
+597 VVWVFQSGIFME

-646 TADNDKATL
+646 TGDNDHATL
-655 HGLTSTSKI
+655 SGLTSTSKI

-720 NWWLPYSK
+720 NWWMPFSNK
-728 RNIKQRGTLL
+728 NKAKKHSTLS

>member
-1 MGRYIQGGSIMKKS
+1 MKKS
-15 SPFLI
+15 SPFLR

-25 YRFRILII
+25 YRFRIAII

-44 FFAVKLPSI
+44 FFAIKLPSI
-53 LNGSGFEMDGSF
+53 LSGSGFEMDGSF
-65 SKVENT
+65 SKVENI
-71 LQDKFNQPKSS
+71 LQDKFDQPKSS
-82 VMLVFDSKKYN
+82 VMLVFDSKKYD
-93 TDDDKYKQYVDHT
+93 TQEEAYKQFVNKT
-106 LKSVRD
+106 LSSVKD

-127 KMIKDHVSFAS
+127 KMIKDNVSFAS

-147 LKESIEQIREKL
+147 LKKSIDQIRDRL
-159 PKDGDVSVSLT
+159 PKDGDISVSLT

-260 LLVNRFREELA
+260 LLVNRFREELH
-271 QGVEKATVISVQTA
+271 QGIEKATIISVQTA

-322 VLSVLNAVTFLPAL
+322 VLSVLNAITFLPAM
-336 LAVLGARV
+336 LAVLGKRV
-344 NALRIFR
+344 NALKILKTK
-351 PRENQRS
+351 EKDRS
-358 VWHSFASFVMKRPVM
+358 IWHSFASFVMKRPVIM
-373 MTLFAALLLGF
+373 ALFAALLLIF
-384 SVTPVQDMKL
+384 SVTPVKDMKL

-442 AMKSLDQLVKDLQ
+442 SLQSLERLVKDLKK
-455 DEKEVAKTESIF
+455 EKEIAKTESIF

-480 VLQTEQGKQRLS
+480 LLSTEQGKQQLS
-492 PVLEPFINDQTAVIR
+492 PALEPFVNDRTAVIR
-507 TYLSVDVTGD
+507 AYLSVDVTGSD
-517 TAKQFVKEWE
+517 AKQFVKEWE
-527 KKYEG
+527 KKHEG

-538 GTTKFNQEIFDE
+538 GATKFNQEIFDE

-564 ATFFILM
+564 ATLVILM
-571 IAFRSVFIP
+571 VAFRSVFIP
-580 LKAILMNMLSL
+580 LKAIFMNMLSL

-646 TADNDKATL
+646 NGDNDNATL
-655 HGLTSTSKI
+655 LGLTSTSKI

-707 ILVPSLMKLLGHW
+707 IFVPSLMKLLGHW
-720 NWWLPYSK
+720 NWWMPFSK
-728 RNIKQRGTLL
+728 RNKQRSTL

>member
-1 MGRYIQGGSIMKKS
+1 MKKS
-15 SPFLI
+15 SPFLR

-25 YRFRILII
+25 YRFRIAII

-44 FFAVKLPSI
+44 FFAIKLPSI
-53 LNGSGFEMDGSF
+53 LSGSGFEMDGSF
-65 SKVENT
+65 SKVENI

-82 VMLVFDSKKYN
+82 VMLVFDSKKYE
-93 TDDDKYKQYVDHT
+93 TQDDAYKQFVNKT
-106 LKSVRD
+106 LASVKD

-127 KMIKDHVSFAS
+127 KMIKENVSFAS

-147 LKESIEQIREKL
+147 LKKSIDQIRDRL
-159 PKDGDVSVSLT
+159 PKDGDISVSLT

-228 LLYFYG
+228 ILYFYG

-260 LLVNRFREELA
+260 LLVNRFREELH
-271 QGVEKATVISVQTA
+271 QGIEKATIISVQTA

-322 VLSVLNAVTFLPAL
+322 VLSVLNAITFLPAM
-336 LAVLGARV
+336 LAVLGKRV
-344 NALRIFR
+344 NALKILKTK
-351 PRENQRS
+351 EKEQS
-358 VWHSFASFVMKRPVM
+358 IWHSFASFVMKRPVIM
-373 MTLFAALLLGF
+373 ALFAAILLIF
-384 SVTPVQDMKL
+384 SVTPVKDMKL

-406 ESRTAFEKFEKT
+406 ESRIAFEKFEKT

-430 AESEKSYLQDKN
+430 AESEESYLQDKN
-442 AMKSLDQLVKDLQ
+442 ALQSLEQLVKELQ
-455 DEKEVAKTESIF
+455 EEKEISKTESIF

-480 VLQTEQGKQRLS
+480 LLQTEQGKQQLS
-492 PVLEPFINDQTAVIR
+492 PALEPFVNDRTAVIR
-507 TYLSVDVTGD
+507 AYLSVDVTGSD
-517 TAKQFVKEWE
+517 AKQFVKEWE
-527 KKYEG
+527 KKHEG

-538 GTTKFNQEIFDE
+538 GATKFNQEIFDE

-564 ATFFILM
+564 ATLFILM
-571 IAFRSVFIP
+571 VAFRSIFIP

-634 FLISRIQEIYEE
+634 FLISRIQEMYEE
-646 TADNDKATL
+646 TGDNDQATL
-655 HGLTSTSKI
+655 LGLTSTSKI

-707 ILVPSLMKLLGHW
+707 IFVPSLMKLLGHW
-720 NWWLPYSK
+720 NWWMPFSK
-728 RNIKQRGTLL
+728 RNKQRSTL

>member
-1 MGRYIQGGSIMKKS
+1 MKKS
-15 SPFLI
+15 SPFLR

-25 YRFRILII
+25 YRFRIAII

-44 FFAVKLPSI
+44 FFAIKLPSI
-53 LNGSGFEMDGSF
+53 LSGSGFEMVGSF
-65 SKVENT
+65 SKVENI

-82 VMLVFDSKKYN
+82 VMLVFDSKKYE
-93 TDDDKYKQYVDHT
+93 TQDDAYKQFVNKT
-106 LKSVRD
+106 LASVKD

-127 KMIKDHVSFAS
+127 KMIKENVSFAS

-147 LKESIEQIREKL
+147 LKKSIDQIRDRL
-159 PKDGDVSVSLT
+159 PKDGDISVSLT

-260 LLVNRFREELA
+260 LLVNRFREELH
-271 QGVEKATVISVQTA
+271 QGIEKATIISVQTA

-322 VLSVLNAVTFLPAL
+322 VLSVLNAITFLPAM
-336 LAVLGARV
+336 LAVLGKRV
-344 NALRIFR
+344 NALKILKTK
-351 PRENQRS
+351 EKERS
-358 VWHSFASFVMKRPVM
+358 IWHSFASFVMKRPVIM
-373 MTLFAALLLGF
+373 ALFAAVLLIF
-384 SVTPVQDMKL
+384 SVTPVKDMKL

-406 ESRTAFEKFEKT
+406 ESRIAFEKFEKT

-430 AESEKSYLQDKN
+430 AESEKSYLQDIT
-442 AMKSLDQLVKDLQ
+442 ALQSLEQLVKDLQ
-455 DEKEVAKTESIF
+455 EEKEIAKTESIF
-467 DYTNQLNSTELFQ
+467 DYTNQLSSTELFQ
-480 VLQTEQGKQRLS
+480 LLQTEQGKQQQS
-492 PVLEPFINDQTAVIR
+492 PALEPFVNDHTAVIR
-507 TYLSVDVTGD
+507 AYLSVDVNGSD
-517 TAKQFVKEWE
+517 AKQFVKEWE
-527 KKYEG
+527 KKHEG

-538 GTTKFNQEIFDE
+538 GATKFNQEIFDE

-564 ATFFILM
+564 ATLFILM
-571 IAFRSVFIP
+571 VAFRSIFIP

-634 FLISRIQEIYEE
+634 FLISRIQEMYEE
-646 TADNDKATL
+646 TGDNDQATL
-655 HGLTSTSKI
+655 LGLTSTSKI

-707 ILVPSLMKLLGHW
+707 IFVPSLMKLLGHW
-720 NWWLPYSK
+720 NWWMPFSK
-728 RNIKQRGTLL
+728 RNKQRSTL

>member
-1 MGRYIQGGSIMKKS
+1 MKKR
-15 SPFLI
+15 SPFLA
-20 LGRIT
+20 LGRFT

-33 AFWILTTILLG
+33 TFWALTTILLG

-53 LNGSGFEMDGSF
+53 LAGSGFEMDGSF
-65 SKVENT
+65 SKVENI
-71 LQDKFNQPKSS
+71 LQDRFDQPKSS
-82 VMLVFDSKKYN
+82 VMLVFDSDQKHPQ
-93 TDDDKYKQYVDHT
+93 DDEYKSFVQKTIEQMD
-106 LKSVRD
+106 D
-112 VEDAVGVQSPYDAPD
+112 VQDVVGVQSPYDAPD
-127 KMIKDHVSFAS
+127 KMIQENVSFAS
-138 IRFDKSFND
+138 VQFDKSFGD
-147 LKESIEQIREKL
+147 LKTSIEQIRERL
-159 PKDGDVSVSLT
+159 PEDKEISVSLT

-191 AIGIPAALI
+191 AIGLPAALI
-200 ILLLAFGGLV
+200 ILLLAFGGLI

-219 LISVASSLG
+219 LISVVSSLG

-234 LEANVSI
+234 QEENVSI

-260 LLVNRFREELA
+260 LLVNRFREELH
-271 QGVEKATVISVQTA
+271 QGIEKATMISVQTA

-295 VFLGLSGMLLIDI
+295 VFLGLSGMLLINI

-322 VLSVLNAVTFLPAL
+322 ILSVLNAVTFLPAL
-336 LAVLGARV
+336 LAVLGSRV
-344 NALRIFR
+344 NALKLFK
-351 PRENQRS
+351 PSENGNS
-358 VWHSFASFVMKRPVM
+358 VWHSFAAFVMKRPVIM
-373 MTLFAALLLGF
+373 AITAACLLGL
-384 SVTPVQDMKL
+384 SVTPVKDMKL

-430 AESEKSYLQDKN
+430 AESEDAYLTNED
-442 AMKSLDQLVKDLQ
+442 SLLALEKLVKDLE
-455 DEKEVAKTESIF
+455 DEKEVMRTESIF
-467 DYTNQLNSTELFQ
+467 NFTDQLNGAEIYQ
-480 VLQTEQGKQRLS
+480 VLQTEQGKQQLS
-492 PVLEPFINDQTAVIR
+492 PAIEPFINNKTAVIR
-507 TYLSVDVTGD
+507 AYLSVNVTGD
-517 TAKQFVKEWE
+517 AAKQFVKEWE
-527 KKYEG
+527 REYDD

-538 GTTKFNQEIFDE
+538 GVTKFNQEIFDE
-550 IIEKAPYGLAVVLA
+550 IIEKAPFGLYIVLI
-564 ATFFILM
+564 TTLFILM

-580 LKAILMNMLSL
+580 IKAICMNMLSL

-597 LVWIFQSGTIME
+597 LVWIFQSGAIME

-634 FLISRIQEIYEE
+634 FLISRIQEIYEK
-646 TADNDKATL
+646 TGNNDEATL
-655 HGLTSTSKI
+655 VGLTSTSKI

-707 ILVPSLMKLLGHW
+707 IFVPSLMKLLGDW
-720 NWWLPYSK
+720 NWWMPFTKDKHK
-728 RNIKQRGTLL
+728 RRGTPS

>member
-1 MGRYIQGGSIMKKS
+1 MKKS
-15 SPFLI
+15 SPFLG

-25 YRFRILII
+25 YRFRIAII

-44 FFAVKLPSI
+44 FFAIKLPSI
-53 LNGSGFEMDGSF
+53 LSGSGFEMDGSF
-65 SKVENT
+65 SKVENI
-71 LQDKFNQPKSS
+71 LQDKFDQPKSS
-82 VMLVFDSKKYN
+82 VMLVFDSKIYD
-93 TDDDKYKQYVDHT
+93 TQDETYKQFVNKT
-106 LKSVRD
+106 LASVTD

-127 KMIKDHVSFAS
+127 KMIKENVSFAS

-147 LKESIEQIREKL
+147 LKKSIDQIRDRL
-159 PKDGDVSVSLT
+159 PKDGDISVSLT

-260 LLVNRFREELA
+260 LLVNRFREELH
-271 QGVEKATVISVQTA
+271 QGIEKATIISVQTA

-322 VLSVLNAVTFLPAL
+322 VLSVLNAITFLPAM
-336 LAVLGARV
+336 LAVLGKRV
-344 NALRIFR
+344 NALKILKTK
-351 PRENQRS
+351 EKEKS
-358 VWHSFASFVMKRPVM
+358 IWHSFASFVMKRPVIM
-373 MTLFAALLLGF
+373 ALFAALLLTL
-384 SVTPVQDMKL
+384 SVTPVKDMKL

-430 AESEKSYLQDKN
+430 AESEKSYLKDKD
-442 AMKSLDQLVKDLQ
+442 ALQSLERLVKDLKE
-455 DEKEVAKTESIF
+455 EKEIAKTESIF

-480 VLQTEQGKQRLS
+480 MLQTEQGKQQLS
-492 PVLEPFINDQTAVIR
+492 PALEPFVNDRTAVIR
-507 TYLSVDVTGD
+507 AYLSIDVTGSD
-517 TAKQFVKEWE
+517 AKQFVKEWE
-527 KKYEG
+527 KKHEG

-538 GTTKFNQEIFDE
+538 GATKFNQEIFDE

-564 ATFFILM
+564 ATLFILM
-571 IAFRSVFIP
+571 VAFRSVFIP
-580 LKAILMNMLSL
+580 LKAIFMNMLSL

-646 TADNDKATL
+646 TGDNDNATL
-655 HGLTSTSKI
+655 LGLTSTSKI

-707 ILVPSLMKLLGHW
+707 IFVPSLMKLLGHW
-720 NWWLPYSK
+720 NWWMPFSK
-728 RNIKQRGTLL
+728 RNKQRSTL

>member
-1 MGRYIQGGSIMKKS
+1 MGRYIQGGTIMKKS
-15 SPFLI
+15 SPFLG

-25 YRFRILII
+25 YRFRIAII

-44 FFAVKLPSI
+44 FFAIKLPSI
-53 LNGSGFEMDGSF
+53 LSGSGFEMDGSF
-65 SKVENT
+65 SKVENI
-71 LQDKFNQPKSS
+71 LQDKFDQPKSS
-82 VMLVFDSKKYN
+82 VMLVFDSKKYD
-93 TDDDKYKQYVDHT
+93 THDEAYKQFVNKT
-106 LKSVRD
+106 LASVKD

-127 KMIKDHVSFAS
+127 KMIKEHVSFAS

-147 LKESIEQIREKL
+147 LKKSIDQIRNRL
-159 PKDGDVSVSLT
+159 PKDGDISVSLT

-260 LLVNRFREELA
+260 LLVNRFREELH
-271 QGVEKATVISVQTA
+271 QGIEKATIISVQTA

-322 VLSVLNAVTFLPAL
+322 VLSVLNAITFLPAM
-336 LAVLGARV
+336 LAVLGKRV
-344 NALRIFR
+344 NALKILKTK
-351 PRENQRS
+351 EKEKS
-358 VWHSFASFVMKRPVM
+358 IWHSFASFVMKRPVIM
-373 MTLFAALLLGF
+373 ALFAALLLIF
-384 SVTPVQDMKL
+384 SVTPVKDMKL

-430 AESEKSYLQDKN
+430 AESEESYLKDKD
-442 AMKSLDQLVKDLQ
+442 ALQSLERLVRDLKE
-455 DEKEVAKTESIF
+455 EKEIAKTESIF

-480 VLQTEQGKQRLS
+480 LLQTEQGKQQLS
-492 PVLEPFINDQTAVIR
+492 PALEPFVNDRTAVIR
-507 TYLSVDVTGD
+507 AYLSVDVTGSD
-517 TAKQFVKEWE
+517 AKQFVKEWE
-527 KKYEG
+527 KKHEG

-538 GTTKFNQEIFDE
+538 GATKFNQEIFDE

-564 ATFFILM
+564 ATLFILM
-571 IAFRSVFIP
+571 VAFRSVFIP
-580 LKAILMNMLSL
+580 LKAIFMNMLSL

-597 LVWIFQSGTIME
+597 LGWIFQSGTIME

-646 TADNDKATL
+646 TGDNDNATL
-655 HGLTSTSKI
+655 LGLTSTSKI

-707 ILVPSLMKLLGHW
+707 IFVPSLMKLLGHW
-720 NWWLPYSK
+720 NWWMPFSK
-728 RNIKQRGTLL
+728 RNKQRSTL

>member
-1 MGRYIQGGSIMKKS
+1 MGRYIQGGTIMKKS
-15 SPFLI
+15 SPFLG

-25 YRFRILII
+25 YRFRIAII

-44 FFAVKLPSI
+44 FFAIKLPSI
-53 LNGSGFEMDGSF
+53 LSGSGFEMDGSF
-65 SKVENT
+65 SKVENI
-71 LQDKFNQPKSS
+71 LQDKFDQPKSS
-82 VMLVFDSKKYN
+82 VMLVFDSKKYD
-93 TDDDKYKQYVDHT
+93 TQDEAYKQFVNKT
-106 LKSVRD
+106 LASVKD

-127 KMIKDHVSFAS
+127 KMIKEHVSFAS

-147 LKESIEQIREKL
+147 LKKSIDQIRNRL
-159 PKDGDVSVSLT
+159 PKDGDISVSLT

-260 LLVNRFREELA
+260 LLVNRFREELH
-271 QGVEKATVISVQTA
+271 QGIEKATIISVQTA

-322 VLSVLNAVTFLPAL
+322 VLSVLNAITFLPAM
-336 LAVLGARV
+336 LAVLGKRV
-344 NALRIFR
+344 NALKILKTK
-351 PRENQRS
+351 EKEKS
-358 VWHSFASFVMKRPVM
+358 IWHSFASFVMKRPVIM
-373 MTLFAALLLGF
+373 ALFAALLLIF
-384 SVTPVQDMKL
+384 SVTPVKDMKL

-430 AESEKSYLQDKN
+430 AESEESYLKDKD
-442 AMKSLDQLVKDLQ
+442 ALQSLERLVRDLKE
-455 DEKEVAKTESIF
+455 EKEIAKTESIF

-480 VLQTEQGKQRLS
+480 LLQTEQGKQQLS
-492 PVLEPFINDQTAVIR
+492 PALEPFVNDRTAVIR
-507 TYLSVDVTGD
+507 AYLSVDVTGSD
-517 TAKQFVKEWE
+517 AKQFVKEWE
-527 KKYEG
+527 KKHEG

-538 GTTKFNQEIFDE
+538 GATKFNQEIFDE

-564 ATFFILM
+564 ATLFILM
-571 IAFRSVFIP
+571 VAFRSVFIP
-580 LKAILMNMLSL
+580 LKAIFMNMLSL

-646 TADNDKATL
+646 TGDNDNATL
-655 HGLTSTSKI
+655 LGLTSTSKI

-707 ILVPSLMKLLGHW
+707 IFVPSLMKLLGHW
-720 NWWLPYSK
+720 NWWMPFSK
-728 RNIKQRGTLL
+728 RNKQRSTL

>member
-1 MGRYIQGGSIMKKS
+1 MKKS
-15 SPFLI
+15 SPFLL
-20 LGRIT
+20 LGKIT
-25 YRFRILII
+25 FRFRIYII
-33 AFWILTTILLG
+33 AFWVLTTILLG
-44 FFAVKLPSI
+44 FFAVKLPAS

-65 SKVENT
+65 SKVENI

-93 TDDDKYKQYVDHT
+93 PSDEVYEQFVKET
-106 LKSVRD
+106 LSSMEGVKD
-112 VEDAVGVQSPYDAPD
+112 TVGVQSPYDAPE
-127 KMIKDHVSFAS
+127 KMVKENVSFAS
-138 IRFDKSFND
+138 VRFDKSFGD
-147 LKESIEQIREKL
+147 LKESIEQIRERL
-159 PKDGDVSVSLT
+159 PKDGDIEVSLT

-191 AIGIPAALI
+191 AIGIPAALL
-200 ILLLAFGGLV
+200 ILLLAFGGLI

-219 LISVASSLG
+219 LISVVSSLG

-234 LEANVSI
+234 TQANLSI

-260 LLVNRFREELA
+260 LLVNRFREELHL
-271 QGVEKATVISVQTA
+271 GIEKATVISVQTA

-295 VFLGLSGMLLIDI
+295 VFLGLSGMLLINI

-322 VLSVLNAVTFLPAL
+322 VLSVLNALTFLPAM
-336 LAVLGARV
+336 LGMLGHRV
-344 NALRIFR
+344 NSLTLFK
-351 PRENQRS
+351 PKKNSRS
-358 VWHSFASFVMKRPVM
+358 IWHSFASFVMRRPVIM
-373 MTLFAALLLGF
+373 AIFAALLLAF
-384 SVTPVQDMKL
+384 ALTPIKDMKL
-394 SIPEAEALPPDY
+394 SIPEAEALPPNY

-430 AESEKSYLQDKN
+430 AESNDSFLLEEE
-442 AMKSLDQLVKDLQ
+442 SLSSLEDLVKELEN
-455 DEKEVAKTESIF
+455 EKEIIKTESFF
-467 DYTNQLNSTELFQ
+467 DYTNKLSGKELFQ
-480 VLQTEQGKQRLS
+480 VLQTEQGKKQLT
-492 PVLEPFINDQTAVIR
+492 PALEPFINENTAVIR
-507 TYLSVDVTGD
+507 AYLSVDVTGQK
-517 TAKQFVKEWE
+517 AKQFVKEWE
-527 KKYEG
+527 KEFEG

-538 GTTKFNQEIFDE
+538 GATKFNQEIFDE
-550 IIEKAPYGLAVVLA
+550 IIDKAPYGLAIVLV
-564 ATFFILM
+564 TTLFILM
-571 IAFRSVFIP
+571 IAFRSVLIP
-580 LKAILMNMLSL
+580 LKAIFMNMLSL

-597 LVWIFQSGTIME
+597 LVWIFQSGTIMD

-646 TADNDKATL
+646 TGDNNHATL
-655 HGLTSTSKI
+655 LGLTSTSKI

-720 NWWLPYSK
+720 NWWMPFSK
-728 RNIKQRGTLL
+728 RNRMKRGT

>member
-1 MGRYIQGGSIMKKS
+1 MKKS
-15 SPFLI
+15 SPFLL

-33 AFWILTTILLG
+33 AFWILTTIVLG
-44 FFAVKLPSI
+44 FYAVKLPSL
-53 LNGSGFEMDGSF
+53 LNGSGFDMEGSF
-65 SKVENT
+65 SKVENI

-82 VMLVFDSKKYN
+82 VMLVFESKKY
-93 TDDDKYKQYVDHT
+93 TALDDNYKAFVDDT
-106 LKSVRD
+106 LSSLSNVD
-112 VEDAVGVQSPYDAPD
+112 DAVGVQNPYNAPD
-127 KMIKDHVSFAS
+127 KMIKGHVSYAAVN
-138 IRFDKSFND
+138 FDKGFND
-147 LKESIEQIREKL
+147 LKVQIQQIRERL
-159 PKDGDVSVSLT
+159 PKDGDISVSIT

-234 LEANVSI
+234 LTANLSI

-260 LLVNRFREELA
+260 LLVNRFREELRNGA
-271 QGVEKATVISVQTA
+271 EKATIISVQTA

-322 VLSVLNAVTFLPAL
+322 VLSVLNAVTFLPAI
-336 LAVLGARV
+336 LAVLGERV
-344 NALRIFR
+344 NSLKLFKQKSK
-351 PRENQRS
+351 EKS
-358 VWHSFASFVMKRPVM
+358 VWHSFASFVMKRPVIM
-373 MTLFAALLLGF
+373 AIFAALLLGL
-384 SVTPVQDMKL
+384 SVTPVKDMKL

-406 ESRTAFEKFEKT
+406 ESRTAFDMFEKT
-418 FGEDELYPVLIV
+418 FGEDELYPVLII
-430 AESEKSYLQDKN
+430 AESKNDYVEDEKALR
-442 AMKSLDQLVKDLQ
+442 SLERLTKDLQ
-455 DEKEVAKTESIF
+455 DEEVVAKTESIF
-467 DYTNQLNSTELFQ
+467 DYANQMKGSELYQ
-480 VLQTEQGKQRLS
+480 VLQTEQGKEQLS
-492 PVLEPFINDQTAVIR
+492 PVLKPFINDRTAVIR
-507 TYLSVDVTGD
+507 AYLSVEVTGEN
-517 TAKQFVKEWE
+517 AKQFVREWE
-527 KKYEG
+527 KEHEG

-538 GTTKFNQEIFDE
+538 GATKFNQEIFDE
-550 IIEKAPYGLAVVLA
+550 IIKKAPYGLAVVLA
-564 ATFFILM
+564 ATLLILM

-580 LKAILMNMLSL
+580 VKAILMNMLSL

-646 TADNDKATL
+646 TGDNDNATL
-655 HGLTSTSKI
+655 LGLTSTSKI

-683 VMPVKQIGIAIA
+683 VMPVKQIGVAIA
-695 LAIFIDATIVRM
+695 LAIFIDATVVRM
-707 ILVPSLMKLLGHW
+707 IFVPSLMKLLGHW
-720 NWWLPYSK
+720 NWWLPFSK
-728 RNIKQRGTLL
+728 RYKKRGTL